1 MEEKKRRRRKKQKR
15 RIWPWIVGPIVLILA
30 VVGVYAAVVYKDF
43 KDTLDTVHEPIDREA
58 SDKREKP
65 VSLSDQEPFSVLV
78 LGVDEREGDRGRSD
92 TMIVLTVNPQDKT
105 TKMVSIP
112 RDTYTEIVG
121 KGTKDKLNHA
131 YAFGGIEMAMDSMEN
146 LLDIPIDYVVQ
157 VNMESF
163 KDIVDAVGG
172 VTVQN
177 NLAFSSG
184 QYTFPEGQ
192 VELNGEEALAYVRM
206 RKQDPNGDFGR
217 QDRQKDVI
225 MGVIKKGASA
235 NSLMNYQSIFGAVG
249 KNIRTNMTMDEMLGL
264 QDYRGAIGQVDQLY
278 VEKGQGQTINGV
290 WYYMMNDEELNAI
303 SSELKQ
309 HLEIK

>member
-1 MEEKKRRRRKKQKR
+1 MEENRKRRRKKRKR
-15 RIWPWIVGPIVLILA
+15 RIWPWIVGPIVLILVA
-30 VVGVYAAVVYKDF
+30 VGVYVAMVYKDLT
-43 KDTLDTVHEPIDREA
+43 DTLDTVHEPIEREA
-58 SDKREKP
+58 SEKREKP
-65 VSLSDQEPFSVLV
+65 VSLNDQEPFSTLV

-92 TMIVLTVNPQDKT
+92 TMIVLTVNPKEQT

-121 KGTKDKLNHA
+121 RGTQDKLNHA
-131 YAFGGIEMAMDSMEN
+131 YAFGGIEMAMDSTEN

-163 KDIVDAVGG
+163 QDIVDAVGG

-177 NLAFSSG
+177 NMSFKSG
-184 QYTFPEGQ
+184 QYTFPEGP
-192 VELNGEEALAYVRM
+192 VELNGEEALAYVQM

-225 MGVIKKGASA
+225 MGVLREGASA
-235 NSLMNYQSIFGAVG
+235 NSILNYQSIFGAIG
-249 KNIRTNMTMDEMLGL
+249 KNIRTNMTLDEMLGL

-278 VEKGQGQTINGV
+278 FEKGQGQRIDGI
-290 WYYMMNDEELNAI
+290 WYYMMNEEELNAV

-309 HLEIK
+309 HLEIE

>member
-1 MEEKKRRRRKKQKR
+1 MEENRKRRRKKRKR
-15 RIWPWIVGPIVLILA
+15 RIWPWIVGPIVLILVA
-30 VVGVYAAVVYKDF
+30 VGVYVAMVYKDLTN
-43 KDTLDTVHEPIDREA
+43 TLDTVHEPIEREA
-58 SDKREKP
+58 SEKREAP
-65 VSLSDQEPFSVLV
+65 VNLNEQEPFSVLV

-92 TMIVLTVNPQDKT
+92 TMIVLTVNPQEKT

-121 KGTKDKLNHA
+121 RGTMDKLNHA

-172 VTVQN
+172 VTVLN
-177 NLAFSSG
+177 NMSFKSG
-184 QYTFPEGQ
+184 EYTFPEGP

-225 MGVIKKGASA
+225 MGVIKQGASA
-235 NSLMNYQSIFGAVG
+235 NSLLNYQSIFGAVG

-264 QDYRGAIGQVDQLY
+264 QDYRGAIGKVDQLY
-278 VEKGQGQTINGV
+278 VEKGEGQKIDGI
-290 WYYMMNDEELNAI
+290 WYYMMNEEELNAI

-309 HLEIK
+309 HLGI

>member
-1 MEEKKRRRRKKQKR
+1 MEENRKRRRKKRKR
-15 RIWPWIVGPIVLILA
+15 RIWPWIVGPIVLILVA
-30 VVGVYAAVVYKDF
+30 VGVYVAMVYKDLT
-43 KDTLDTVHEPIDREA
+43 DTLDTVHEPIEREA

-65 VSLSDQEPFSVLV
+65 VSLNDQEPFSVLV

-92 TMIVLTVNPQDKT
+92 TMIVLTVNPQEKT
-105 TKMVSIP
+105 TKMVSVP

-121 KGTKDKLNHA
+121 RGTNDKLNHA

-163 KDIVDAVGG
+163 QDIVDAVGG

-177 NLAFSSG
+177 DLAFSSG
-184 QYTFPEGQ
+184 QYTFPEGP

-225 MGVIKKGASA
+225 MGVIKEGASA
-235 NSLMNYQSIFGAVG
+235 NSILNYQSIFGAIG
-249 KNIRTNMTMDEMLGL
+249 KNIRTNMTLDEMLGL

-278 VEKGQGQTINGV
+278 FEKGQGQRINGI
-290 WYYMMNDEELNAI
+290 WYYMMNEEELNAI

-309 HLEIK
+309 HLEIE